1 MSKTKNIIFGSI
13 IILFALIV
21 FISTRSYDFEQSIAQ
36 GDVVN
41 MHGQV
46 YNYSVLETFVGNVE
60 SKKRDKIRIVN
71 YTIEG
76 DPIFTDLN
84 YDGNSIKV
92 EIDNSKD
99 KFGGNRL
106 FNTKDK
112 CNELVKEVGV
122 TTEYRL
128 ENCDNNSSTQSY
140 QILTM
145 SEIKV
150 R

>member
-1 MSKTKNIIFGSI
+1 MRKTKNKIFASI
-13 IILFALIV
+13 LILFALIV
-21 FISTRSYDFEQSIAQ
+21 FISTRPYDLEQSVAQ

-41 MHGQV
+41 IHGQV
-46 YNYSVLETFVGNVE
+46 YNYSVLETFVENIE
-60 SKKRDKIRIVN
+60 AKKRDKIRIVN

-76 DPIFTDLN
+76 DPIFTNLN

-99 KFGGNRL
+99 KYGGNNL

-122 TTEYRL
+122 STEYRL
-128 ENCDNNSSTQSY
+128 ENCDDISSTQSY
-140 QILTM
+140 HLLTI
-145 SEIKV
+145 SEIKDK
-150 R
+150 